1 MISTAPSPKPLPPA
15 AALSRAAEE
24 RLRQPRTR
32 GAFAPIEAA
41 RRQLGLLAVSDGQ
54 GQARIA
60 WLVDLESGTIA
71 DARFLAFGD
80 LASHPVADA
89 FTELCRGRT
98 VADACALSAGEVEAT
113 LRDDPATPA
122 FGAKGLEPLA
132 FLADLQRR
140 AAAELPNVA
149 LLPKPVERQVYKRKR
164 ELDWSATDKA
174 WFALSLL
181 KKIGRV
187 DAIAA
192 RVLRER
198 LHDEARLSIEGL
210 HDDFRIRVKLAGLAS
225 EQVPTA
231 LQLIQDAL
239 KTEVHPDLT
248 VEEQP

>member
-1 MISTAPSPKPLPPA
+1 MIFATPLVKPLPSG

-24 RLRQPRTR
+24 RLRRPLTR

-41 RRQLGLLAVSDGQ
+41 RRQLGLLAVADDQ
-54 GQARIA
+54 GQARIG
-60 WLVDLESGTIA
+60 WLIDLDTKTVA

-98 VADACALSAGEVEAT
+98 VADACALSAAEVEAK

-140 AAAELPNVA
+140 AAAELPNVV
-149 LLPKPVERQVYKRKR
+149 LLPKPVEKQVYKRKR
-164 ELDWSATDKA
+164 ELDWTATDKA

-187 DAIAA
+187 DAISG
-192 RVLRER
+192 RVLRDR
-198 LHDEARLSIEGL
+198 LHGDATLSIEGL
-210 HDDFRIRVKLAGLAS
+210 HDDFRIMVKLTGLAP

-248 VEEQP
+248 VVEQP